1 MSPKSTARHESLNP
15 LKNEYIPPAYLPNLR
30 KYKYSSTDLSIV
42 SRYVLQRYWNFVVNL
57 VPMTIAPNCI
67 TFTGFLIGMSSTAL
81 LLYYYF
87 VEGGVYPSWSLYYAA
102 FALFAYQTLDAIDGK
117 QARRTGTGSPLG
129 ELFDHGCDAFL
140 TPFVLLNISLATY
153 MAPVERF
160 WLLTISSTSLFTVI
174 WEQFSTG
181 TFDLSYVSGP
191 SEGIILNCV
200 LFIVSGVYGESI
212 WDTSA
217 VGPYDVAYPP
227 ALSQFFPGCN
237 GTVHIE
243 SVRSVLFIFF
253 LISCPF
259 TMLVNVIHAV
269 LRPTVHASK
278 VTPMLALV
286 PNMTMTALMVHVFV
300 VFPNLTVRFP
310 FAMEISYGLLMSI
323 TVTRLTLARLTIM
336 PYKAANWHMVLFFVA
351 LAAASAMHYIADA
364 SVSHDVVETVL
375 GWTLTVLSVFAAVQ
389 YGHMILSA
397 FNQISRYLSI
407 SIMTIKPNKSD

>member
-1 MSPKSTARHESLNP
+1 MPPKSMARQESINP
-15 LKNEYIPPAYLPNLR
+15 LENEYIPPAYLPNLR

-87 VEGGVYPSWSLYYAA
+87 FEEGVYPSWCLYYAA

-140 TPFVLLNISLATY
+140 TPLVLLNVSLATY
-153 MAPVERF
+153 MTSVERF
-160 WLLTISSTSLFTVI
+160 WLSTISSMSLFTVI

-181 TFDLSYVSGP
+181 TFDLGYVNGP
-191 SEGIILNCV
+191 AEGIILNCV
-200 LFIVSGVYGESI
+200 LFIVSGVYGKSI
-212 WDTSA
+212 WDISA

-227 ALSQFFPGCN
+227 VLSPFFPGCS

-243 SVRSVLFIFF
+243 SVRSVLFILF

-259 TMLVNVIHAV
+259 TILVNVVHTV

-278 VTPMLALV
+278 VTPMLALA
-286 PNMTMTALMVHVFV
+286 PIITMTALVVHVFV

-323 TVTRLTLARLTIM
+323 TVTRLTLSRLSAM
-336 PYKAANWHMVLFFVA
+336 PYRTVNWHIVLFFLA
-351 LAAASAMHYIADA
+351 LAAASAMHYAGDA

-375 GWTLTVLSVFAAVQ
+375 GWTLTGLSVFAAMQ

-397 FNQISRYLSI
+397 FTQIARYLSI